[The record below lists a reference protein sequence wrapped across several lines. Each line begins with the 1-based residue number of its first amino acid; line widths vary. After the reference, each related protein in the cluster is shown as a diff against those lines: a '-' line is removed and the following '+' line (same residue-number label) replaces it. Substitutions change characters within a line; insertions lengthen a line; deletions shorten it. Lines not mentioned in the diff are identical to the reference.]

1 MLCGSR
7 RGMFDHHSLGMGAD
21 LSGMLLEFVLYRSL
35 QIRVSGF
42 MLDRSI
48 QNLPYYLNFAIV
60 VCVWRVVF
68 DLQTS
73 REDKKISVVRTIWIV
88 HPFDLRWLQKRH
100 KVIITKLMSFLLCSV
115 SPMSNQHNSITDSV
129 LL

>member
-1 MLCGSR
+1 MLFFMYKSIGVYVGQVNVVENDSTHNRGTTLCGSR
-7 RGMFDHHSLGMGAD
+7 RGMFDHHSLGMLAD
-21 LSGMLLEFVLYRSL
+21 LWGMLLEFVLYRSL

-73 REDKKISVVRTIWIV
+73 REDKKISVVRTIRIV
-88 HPFDLRWLQKRH
+88 HPFDL
-100 KVIITKLMSFLLCSV
+100 
-115 SPMSNQHNSITDSV
+115 
-129 LL
+129 

>member
-1 MLCGSR
+1 MSDIHVLLFFMYKSIGVYVGQVNVEESDSIHNRGTMLCGSR
-7 RGMFDHHSLGMGAD
+7 RGMFDPHSLGMVVD
-21 LSGMLLEFVLYRSL
+21 LWGMLLEFVLYHSL

-48 QNLPYYLNFAIV
+48 QNLPYYLNFAVV

-73 REDKKISVVRTIWIV
+73 REDKKISVVWTIWIV
-88 HPFDLRWLQKRH
+88 HPFDL
-100 KVIITKLMSFLLCSV
+100 
-115 SPMSNQHNSITDSV
+115 
-129 LL
+129 